1 VQRANK
7 ARGFIGE
14 DVRGGIG
21 GLYPLRCG
29 WMMKMEA
36 EALRRATG
44 FGGRLDS
51 TKGMYLEL

>member
-44 FGGRLDS
+44 FNEGYVSRAVSLQ
-51 TKGMYLEL
+51 L